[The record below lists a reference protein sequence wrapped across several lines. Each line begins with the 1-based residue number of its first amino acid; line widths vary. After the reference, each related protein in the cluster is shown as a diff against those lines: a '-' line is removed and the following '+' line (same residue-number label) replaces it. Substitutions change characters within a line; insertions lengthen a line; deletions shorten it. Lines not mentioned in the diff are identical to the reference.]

1 MKKISLLLCVLFLS
15 GIMSFDVLAQ
25 SKKEMTIAQ
34 AYLAIPHQRTQYD
47 LKQSTSPEADKIYL
61 DHFFFVTDLAL
72 QKRMMML
79 RYFSKQKEQEY
90 LKTYN
95 TEIGNM
101 LATFELMPPP
111 NENLKKVTDLLRTV
125 LLQHKK
131 FFNDWAE
138 AKGTE
143 KYKRLLDNHT
153 SEIMVISSHNHL
165 MTIYNMLKE
174 IYKNETE
181 HNQKAFYDHL
191 CALDFI

>member
-1 MKKISLLLCVLFLS
+1 MKKTFSLLCVLFLS

-34 AYLAIPHQRTQYD
+34 AYLAIPHQRTQFD
-47 LKQSTSPEADKIYL
+47 LKQSTSPEADRAYL
-61 DHFFFVTDLAL
+61 DHLFFVTDLAL

-79 RYFSKQKEQEY
+79 RYFQNKKEQDY

-95 TEIGNM
+95 TEVGNM
-101 LATFELMPPP
+101 LATFDLIQPP

-138 AKGTE
+138 SKGSQ
-143 KYKRLLDNHT
+143 KYMRLMDNHT

-165 MTIYNMLKE
+165 MTIYNILKE
-174 IYKNETE
+174 AYPKETE